1 MSSRRRAHIQRK
13 TSETDL
19 DLDLVLDG
27 SGACRA
33 KSGIGFF
40 DHMLAAFARHALF
53 DLTAT
58 CRGDLQVDAHHTV
71 EDIGI
76 CVGQAV
82 AECLGDKTGIARF
95 GHSYVTMDEALARAV
110 VDLSGR
116 PYLIYNVT
124 LDEEMI
130 GTFPTSLCLEFF
142 RALADHGRMNLH
154 IDLLRGTNA
163 HHGIEAVFKA
173 VARALRQ
180 AAQPDPRVGGIPST
194 KGAL

>member
-1 MSSRRRAHIQRK
+1 M
-13 TSETDL
+13 

-33 KSGIGFF
+33 ETGIGFF

-53 DLTAT
+53 DLSAT

-71 EDIGI
+71 EDLGI

-82 AECLGDKTGIARF
+82 AECLGHKAGIARF

-116 PYLIYNVT
+116 PYLSYNVS
-124 LDEEMI
+124 LDEEVI

-163 HHGIEAVFKA
+163 HHGVEAVFKA